1 MSTEQ
6 DAQQSASARARDAGA
21 GFVLDGLEEPADAA
35 GPRPERPFSWANF
48 PGIPVAL
55 VARMRL
61 VR

>member
-21 GFVLDGLEEPADAA
+21 GFVLDGLEEPEDAA
-35 GPRPERPFSWANF
+35 GPRPERPFSWANL
-48 PGIPVAL
+48 PGIPVLL
-55 VARMRL
+55 VARTRL